1 MKKKDCWIKNILHN
15 VTKLSS
21 HSKYEFYEARAPMK
35 NKIRLGS
42 YTKFLTNFL
51 TMFSIIRLNEIID
64 VSLGLIGVYRIL
76 GVEAS
81 PNITFSMTLI
91 FAFPL
96 TLLPLFST
104 ILFLV
109 PVIHAR
115 MHLTRTF
122 SGFRVACSF
131 QPVYEI
137 GFVRLGKVPHFP
149 GLFARAYIPY
159 LCFSDATKL
168 HCR

>member
-1 MKKKDCWIKNILHN
+1 
-15 VTKLSS
+15 
-21 HSKYEFYEARAPMK
+21 
-35 NKIRLGS
+35 
-42 YTKFLTNFL
+42 
-51 TMFSIIRLNEIID
+51 MFSIIRLNEIID
-64 VSLGLIGVYRIL
+64 VSLGLIGVYRLL

-81 PNITFSMTLI
+81 PNITFSVTLI

-149 GLFARAYIPY
+149 GLSARACIPIYVFAMQRNCIVDRGNRIAFVSKTYRTFAGY
-159 LCFSDATKL
+159 LVLSKL
-168 HCR
+168 TILRNASRPD